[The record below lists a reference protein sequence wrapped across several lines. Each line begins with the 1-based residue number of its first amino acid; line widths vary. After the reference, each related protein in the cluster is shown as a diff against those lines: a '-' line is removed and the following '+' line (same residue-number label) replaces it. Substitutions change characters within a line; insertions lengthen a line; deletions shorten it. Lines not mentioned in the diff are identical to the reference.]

1 MPDVTVKQL
10 AEVVG
15 TPVDKLLEQLV
26 DAGIKKSGG
35 NEVVSD
41 DEKMQLLD
49 SLRASHG
56 KDKDSVEKK
65 KITLSR
71 KRTGT
76 VKLSGAGKKTVSV
89 EVRGKRTYIRRG
101 APAKEETEKVETAQ
115 NEREQE
121 EAREQQEELQRK
133 EADAREQEAER
144 EKIEQSKRNEEEAK
158 LAAMQEAAKM
168 AEEEVQRLKAEAEAV
183 ATAAAEAQKQAAEQS
198 RLQAESAKTEARG
211 GKSRAGKARSTPDQA
226 TRYGRN
232 ELHVSKEKSG
242 KRKKKGRTA
251 RRSIS
256 STLETR
262 HVFEKPTERVVRDV
276 SVPETISVS
285 ELAGKMAV
293 KVGEVIKTMM
303 GMGVM
308 ATINQI
314 LDQDTATLVV
324 EEMGHN
330 AIAQIDNE
338 AEVALAEKVASSASG
353 EEVPRPPVVTVMG
366 HVDHGKTSLLDYIRS
381 THVTSG
387 EAGGITQ
394 HIGAYHVETGKG
406 MITFLDTPGH
416 AAFTAMRARG
426 AKSTDIVI
434 LVVAADDGVMPQ
446 TVEAIQHSAAAKVP
460 MIIAVNKMDKPEADP
475 DRVKNGLAS
484 HKIIPE
490 EWGGDHMFVHVS
502 AQTGEGID
510 DLLDAVLLQSELL
523 ELKAMPTGP
532 AHGVVIEATLDKGR
546 GPVATVL
553 VQQGQLRKG
562 DIMICGSKYGRVR
575 ALFDENS
582 LPLEVAGP
590 SIPVAVL
597 GLSSTPDAGDEMLVA
612 ADERDARELAALRQ
626 DRLRDVRLASRKPGK
641 LEDVFSTMGD
651 AVARTL
657 NVVVKT
663 DVQGSFEAMR
673 DALERLSNDEISVR
687 IIGGGVGGITESDVN
702 LATASDAILIGFNV
716 RAESSARKVINEQ
729 EVNLH
734 YHSVIY
740 DVIDYVKSVAGGMLA
755 PEVKE
760 KIIGLAQVKDV
771 FRSPKFGAVAGS
783 IVVDGVV
790 RRSAPIRVLRDNI
803 VIYEGELES
812 LRRFKDDVNDVRMGT
827 ECGIAVK
834 NYNDVQVGDQI
845 EVFERTEVARTL

>member
-56 KDKDSVEKK
+56 KDKDSVAKK
-65 KITLSR
+65 RITLSR

-76 VKLSGAGKKTVSV
+76 VKLSGSGKKTVSV
-89 EVRGKRTYIRRG
+89 EVRGKRTYIKRST
-101 APAKEETEKVETAQ
+101 PAVEEAEKIDAEQ
-115 NEREQE
+115 LEREQE
-121 EAREQQEELQRK
+121 QTREQQEELQRK
-133 EADAREQEAER
+133 EADAREQEAEQAER
-144 EKIEQSKRNEEEAK
+144 EKVEQSKRFEEEVK
-158 LAAMQEAAKM
+158 LAAIQEAAKM
-168 AEEEVQRLKAEAEAV
+168 AEEEVQRLKAEAEAEAA
-183 ATAAAEAQKQAAEQS
+183 ATAAAAAEAEKQVAEQS

-211 GKSRAGKARSTPDQA
+211 GKSRAGKARGAPDQA

-232 ELHVSKEKSG
+232 ELHVAKEKSG

-251 RRSIS
+251 RRNIS
-256 STLETR
+256 SSLETR
-262 HVFEKPTERVVRDV
+262 HVFEKPTERTVYDV
-276 SVPETISVS
+276 IVPETISVS
-285 ELAGKMAV
+285 ELANKMAV
-293 KVGEVIKTMM
+293 KAGEVIKTMM

-308 ATINQI
+308 ATINQV

-330 AIAQIDNE
+330 AIAQTDNS
-338 AEVALAEKVASSASG
+338 AEVALAEKVASSSVG

-366 HVDHGKTSLLDYIRS
+366 HVDHGKTSLLDYIRK

-394 HIGAYHVETGKG
+394 HIGAYHVETDKG

-446 TVEAIQHSAAAKVP
+446 TVEAIQHSAAAHVP

-490 EWGGDHMFVHVS
+490 EWGGDHMFVNVS

-510 DLLDAVLLQSELL
+510 DLLDAVLLQSEVL
-523 ELKAMPTGP
+523 ELKAVPTGP

-553 VQQGQLRKG
+553 VQQGQLKKG

-582 LPLEVAGP
+582 KPCWACRAPPMRVTKCWLPRTSAMRGNWP
-590 SIPVAVL
+590 RCATNACAMCASPRANPPNSKTCFPVWAVPL
-597 GLSSTPDAGDEMLVA
+597 PASST
-612 ADERDARELAALRQ
+612 
-626 DRLRDVRLASRKPGK
+626 
-641 LEDVFSTMGD
+641 
-651 AVARTL
+651 
-657 NVVVKT
+657 
-663 DVQGSFEAMR
+663 
-673 DALERLSNDEISVR
+673 
-687 IIGGGVGGITESDVN
+687 
-702 LATASDAILIGFNV
+702 
-716 RAESSARKVINEQ
+716 
-729 EVNLH
+729 
-734 YHSVIY
+734 
-740 DVIDYVKSVAGGMLA
+740 
-755 PEVKE
+755 
-760 KIIGLAQVKDV
+760 
-771 FRSPKFGAVAGS
+771 
-783 IVVDGVV
+783 
-790 RRSAPIRVLRDNI
+790 
-803 VIYEGELES
+803 
-812 LRRFKDDVNDVRMGT
+812 
-827 ECGIAVK
+827 
-834 NYNDVQVGDQI
+834 
-845 EVFERTEVARTL
+845 